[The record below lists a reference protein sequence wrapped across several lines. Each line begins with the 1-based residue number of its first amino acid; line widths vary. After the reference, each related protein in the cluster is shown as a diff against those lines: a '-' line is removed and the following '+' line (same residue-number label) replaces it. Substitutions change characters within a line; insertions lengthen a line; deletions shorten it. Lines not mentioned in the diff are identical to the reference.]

1 MDRNLENVYSED
13 REKAFRSIERLRSV
27 KRFFGSKIVFFVA
40 YIVCAVILIII
51 TLNIERPDI
60 MSASLMLLPSV
71 ILFVWMNVIALTE
84 KRIKRCE
91 DFLMTG
97 ISREKKPEKEILMR
111 TLFDRMFF
119 AGMILLVLNITMSL
133 FYIPEW
139 VILPFGFLALVGI
152 LILGVDGMIFVL
164 SVILF
169 AVYLKSGNIPWL
181 LFFFAGTG
189 VLLVIGSFLFSHL
202 LEKKVDRNFES
213 EADAKIRPMLESV
226 MTTEKFL
233 CREHMPFDDKNAEKI
248 KGNCYAAGK
257 WNGITV
263 SYSNLSFKR
272 KVVRDKSQIFSAGLV
287 NATDSFC
294 GIGVTYI
301 VGHKPNKKT
310 LEMIRHN
317 LEDYRIYDVTVNT
330 ANKITALLD
339 AGYFFTA
346 DESFNAVW
354 HGDQL
359 KIDAKKLDDIFKRID
374 AGVQQKLMQR
384 NL

>member
-1 MDRNLENVYSED
+1 
-13 REKAFRSIERLRSV
+13 
-27 KRFFGSKIVFFVA
+27 
-40 YIVCAVILIII
+40 
-51 TLNIERPDI
+51 
-60 MSASLMLLPSV
+60 MLLPSV

>member
-40 YIVCAVILIII
+40 YIVCSVILIII
-51 TLNIERPDI
+51 TLNIERPDL

-233 CREHMPFDDKNAEKI
+233 CREHMPFDDKNGEKI